1 MVALRKLAREEL
13 VRGLPELGQVERVC
27 EACQAGKQR
36 LTSFP
41 TQVEYHVRERL
52 ELVHGDLCGPIT
64 PAAPWG
70 NRYFLLMVDDLS
82 RYMWVAAIPSK
93 DHAVAAIKEIQAWV
107 EGESGVKLRALPT
120 DRGGEFTLIEFAE
133 YCAADG
139 VHRQHTAPYSPQ

>member
-52 ELVHGDLCGPIT
+52 ELVHGDLC
-64 PAAPWG
+64 
-70 NRYFLLMVDDLS
+70 